1 MIVNAIVL
9 YKSERYGE
17 SDSFLLVGEPSAEPP
32 EISENDFVAFLF
44 QSTQKLPPNAVVWLS
59 EVSFELSLLAV
70 TGGGRHVYECL
81 RYVELEDE
89 DESRTSGEVE
99 IIKGRPQRV
108 QYAKIFLNLFGVCE
122 VAVEDGDGEPVRL
135 GSFEVL
141 PSKIRP
147 GEVNHIFDY
156 LLEKGV
162 DYWQPFS
169 LVKSRNT
176 GVPIERQHLFW
187 MLKKLRTEL
196 NKLIRQLPLFRL
208 APRSRLTPQQEVVPW
223 SEDVET
229 TDASLHWLMDNM
241 SALERTNNPATANL
255 RIGNRLY
262 GMTEVQVE
270 YLRENTDVYEN
281 QIVHGYLESVREY
294 CTSRR
299 QLLQKKVEQLTWE
312 VGQRGALPSRQLLR
326 YYRKLLNDCGE
337 VAELSETALHFF
349 QLYLP
354 VSFPRPEFPARAEG
368 FETREHYRAL
378 LGPIREWFSR
388 DKDLQSGA
396 QELFSGTRSMD
407 QLYELYCLFQM
418 IETIEKMGFPL
429 LHAPADQSARGT
441 FEEEE
446 YTGTYQF
453 APHHGLHL
461 TLYYERLPDT
471 HQTAL
476 YSRNK
481 RALKPDFIIEYRRE
495 GEKKSDLIIFDA
507 KYQTVE
513 TVRRFTY
520 KSVIPKYLHGIS
532 RRGGGASRIRGLFL
546 LHPEDAGQPAVESWH
561 QRPYRWFD
569 DKPMLPAIGRIEV
582 PTGAKAQNQ
591 LDEVVKRIFEITE
604 VW

>member
-1 MIVNAIVL
+1 MIVNAMVL
-9 YKSERYGE
+9 HKAERWGEKS
-17 SDSFLLVGEPSAEPP
+17 SFLLVGDTAEQPP

-44 QSTQKLPPNAVVWLS
+44 QSTEKLPPNALVWFS
-59 EVSFELSLLAV
+59 EVSYELSLLAV
-70 TGGGRHVYECL
+70 MPGERHVYECL
-81 RYVELEDE
+81 RYVELYEEDE
-89 DESRTSGEVE
+89 QRTSDEVQLVPDQ
-99 IIKGRPQRV
+99 RHRV
-108 QYAKIFLNLFGVCE
+108 QFAKIFLNLFGVCE
-122 VAVEDGDGEPVRL
+122 VTVADGNGDPVPL

-147 GEVNHIFDY
+147 GEVNYIFDY

-176 GVPIERQHLFW
+176 GIPIERQHLFW
-187 MLKKLRTEL
+187 MLKKIRTDLE
-196 NKLIRQLPLFRL
+196 KLVRQLPLFRL

-223 SEDVET
+223 SEDIET
-229 TDASLHWLMDNM
+229 TDASLYWLMDNL

-255 RIGNRLY
+255 RVGNRLFS
-262 GMTEVQVE
+262 MTEVQVE
-270 YLRENTDVYEN
+270 YLGENTDVYEN
-281 QIVHGYLESVREY
+281 QIIHGYLESIREY

-299 QLLQKKVEQLTWE
+299 QQLHKKTEQLT
-312 VGQRGALPSRQLLR
+312 GDTNQRGALQNRQLLR
-326 YYRKLLNDCGE
+326 YYRKLRNDCGE
-337 VAELSETALHFF
+337 VIEQTETALHFF
-349 QLYLP
+349 QHHLP

-378 LGPIREWFSR
+378 LGPIQEWFSR
-388 DKDLQSGA
+388 DKDLRSGA

-407 QLYELYCLFQM
+407 KLYELFCLFQM
-418 IETIEKMGFPL
+418 IESIERLGFQL
-429 LHAPADQSARGT
+429 SHAPADQPAASSL
-441 FEEEE
+441 EEDE
-446 YTGTYQF
+446 YTGAYVF
-453 APHHGLHL
+453 EPHEGLHL

-476 YSRNK
+476 YSQSR

-495 GEKKSDLIIFDA
+495 GKKQTDLIIFDA

-513 TVRRFTY
+513 TIRRFTY

-569 DKPMLPAIGRIEV
+569 DKPMLPAIGRVEV
-582 PTGAKAQNQ
+582 PTVAKATNQ
-591 LDEVVKRIFEITE
+591 LGEVMRRIFEVTE
-604 VW
+604 G

>member
-1 MIVNAIVL
+1 MIVNAMVL
-9 YKSERYGE
+9 YKSERWGE
-17 SDSFLLVGEPSAEPP
+17 KSSFLLVGDTSEKPP

-44 QSTQKLPPNAVVWLS
+44 QSTEKLPPNALVWLS
-59 EVSFELSLLAV
+59 EVSYELTLLAV
-70 TGGGRHVYECL
+70 TEGGRHVYECL
-81 RYVELEDE
+81 RYVELDDE
-89 DESRTSGEVE
+89 DEQRTSAEVE
-99 IIKGRPQRV
+99 LTPGQRQRV
-108 QYAKIFLNLFGVCE
+108 QYAKIFLNLFGICE
-122 VAVEDGDGEPVRL
+122 VAVADGNGDPMPL

-187 MLKKLRTEL
+187 MLKKLRTDLE
-196 NKLIRQLPLFRL
+196 KLIRQLPLFRI

-229 TDASLHWLMDNM
+229 TDASLHWLMDNL

-255 RIGNRLY
+255 RVGNRLY
-262 GMTEVQVE
+262 SMTEVQVE
-270 YLRENTDVYEN
+270 YLGENTDVYEN
-281 QIVHGYLESVREY
+281 QIVHGYLESIREY

-299 QLLQKKVEQLTWE
+299 QQLHKKTEQLTWDTS
-312 VGQRGALPSRQLLR
+312 QRGALQSRQLLR
-326 YYRKLLNDCGE
+326 YYRKLLNDCGTVIE
-337 VAELSETALHFF
+337 QTETALHFF
-349 QLYLP
+349 QDYLP

-368 FETREHYRAL
+368 FDTREHYRAL
-378 LGPIREWFSR
+378 LSPIQEWFSR

-407 QLYELYCLFQM
+407 KLYELYCLFQV
-418 IETIEKMGFPL
+418 IEALEEMGFQL
-429 LHAPADQSARGT
+429 SHAPADQPPRNSL
-441 FEEEE
+441 EEEE
-446 YTGTYQF
+446 YTGAYIF
-453 APHHGLHL
+453 EPHDGLHV
-461 TLYYERLPDT
+461 TLYYEHLPDT

-476 YSRNK
+476 YSRSR

-495 GEKKSDLIIFDA
+495 GEKQTDLIIFDA

-513 TVRRFTY
+513 TIRRFTY

-546 LHPEDAGQPAVESWH
+546 LHPEDAGQHAVESWH

-582 PTGAKAQNQ
+582 PTGAKAANQ
-591 LDEVVKRIFEITE
+591 LGKVIRRVFEVTE
-604 VW
+604 E

>member
-1 MIVNAIVL
+1 MIVNATVL
-9 YKSERYGE
+9 HKSERYSQE
-17 SDSFLLVGEPSAEPP
+17 KSFQLVEKSADAPP

-44 QSTQKLPPNAVVWLS
+44 ESSEMLPPNALVWLS
-59 EVSFELSLLAV
+59 EVSYELSLLAV
-70 TGGGRHVYECL
+70 APDGRHLYECL

-89 DESRTSGEVE
+89 DERRTSAEVE
-99 IIKGRPQRV
+99 LIPGQRQRV
-108 QYAKIFLNLFGVCE
+108 QYGKIFLNLFGSCE
-122 VAVEDGDGEPVRL
+122 VAVEDGEGEPRRL

-187 MLKKLRTEL
+187 MLKKLHTDLEKL
-196 NKLIRQLPLFRL
+196 NRQLPLFRL

-223 SEDVET
+223 SEDIET
-229 TDASLHWLMDNM
+229 TDASLYWLMDNL

-255 RIGNRLY
+255 RVGNRLFN
-262 GMTEVQVE
+262 MSEVQVE
-270 YLRENTDVYEN
+270 YLRENTDIYEN
-281 QIVHGYLESVREY
+281 QIVHGYLESIREY

-299 QLLQKKVEQLTWE
+299 RQLHKKVEQLTWE
-312 VGQRGALPSRQLLR
+312 VSQRGGLPSRQLLR
-326 YYRKLLNDCGE
+326 YYRKLLNDCGAVIE
-337 VAELSETALHFF
+337 QTETALHFF

-378 LGPIREWFSR
+378 LDPIQEWFSR

-407 QLYELYCLFQM
+407 KLYELYCLFQM
-418 IETIEKMGFPL
+418 IEAIEKMGFPL
-429 LHAPADQSARGT
+429 LHAPADQPSRGIL
-441 FEEEE
+441 EEDEA
-446 YTGTYQF
+446 YTGAYHF
-453 APHHGLHL
+453 APHDGLHL

-476 YSRNK
+476 YSQSK

-495 GEKKSDLIIFDA
+495 EAKQSELIVFDA

-513 TVRRFTY
+513 TIRRFTY
-520 KSVIPKYLHGIS
+520 KSIIPKYLHGIS
-532 RRGGGASRIRGLFL
+532 RRGGGDARIRGLFL
-546 LHPEDAGQPAVESWH
+546 LHPEDAGQHAVESWH

-591 LDEVVKRIFEITE
+591 LNEVIQRIFEITE
-604 VW
+604 